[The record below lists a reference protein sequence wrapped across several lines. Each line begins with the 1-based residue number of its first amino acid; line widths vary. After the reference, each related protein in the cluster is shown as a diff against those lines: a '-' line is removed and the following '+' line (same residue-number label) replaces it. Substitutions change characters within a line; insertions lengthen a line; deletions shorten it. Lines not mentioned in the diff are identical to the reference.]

1 MLFLYYSKLCAYAHI
16 GFFIMPRWRKRRCC
30 RFLNSDRIYK
40 PRGIPFNE
48 LDIVEL
54 FIDEFEAVRLC
65 DHEKLS
71 QIEAA
76 ARMNISR
83 GTVQRLLESG
93 RFKIIDAIL
102 NNKAIRISNKWEK
115 SPNEEM
121 QNEDNHI
128 D

>member
-1 MLFLYYSKLCAYAHI
+1 
-16 GFFIMPRWRKRRCC
+16 MPRWKKRRCC
-30 RFLNSDRIYK
+30 RFLDSDKIYK
-40 PRGIPFNE
+40 PRGIPFSLLE
-48 LDIVEL
+48 VVEI

-76 ARMNISR
+76 ERMNISR
-83 GTVQRLLESG
+83 GTIQRLLESG
-93 RFKIIDAIL
+93 RYKIVDAIL
-102 NNKAIRISNKWEK
+102 KNKAIRICNNWEK
-115 SPNEEM
+115 SPDEEM